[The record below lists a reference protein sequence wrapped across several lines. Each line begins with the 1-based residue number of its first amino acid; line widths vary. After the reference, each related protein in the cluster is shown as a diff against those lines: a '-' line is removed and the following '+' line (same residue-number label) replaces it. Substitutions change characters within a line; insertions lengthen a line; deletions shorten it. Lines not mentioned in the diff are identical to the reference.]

1 MTQTYRNGQSTNG
14 THAGLNGGTNGGTS
28 GISPQADSPTPN
40 AVSPIPA
47 QQPFEQPVILRQS
60 PKWSRAIVYSLIGV
74 TVASVTWAFLAK
86 VEETVPAQGKLEPEG
101 VVQRV
106 QAPVGGVIEEIL
118 VEEGEVVEQGEP
130 VATLDQAAAQAELKA
145 NQEIRQRLTAESD
158 YYRAVLAGQA
168 PDSVPSSVSADLL
181 DGGRDRAELQAS
193 NRVYRAQIS
202 GNTQGLSPN
211 QVERLRAAQSRL
223 GSQQNINALQA
234 NQYREQLAQT
244 QAQLENANSE
254 LAINQ
259 EILERYQR
267 LNEEGAVEELAY
279 LQQQQEV
286 SNSRT
291 RVNTLREELDRLRF
305 QIAQAEQEVIRT
317 GFESEETLRDRIA
330 VNNQQIAEIDSQL
343 TQRIIQND
351 QQVQELGS
359 QISQLEQTLK
369 YQVLKAPVDGTVFNL
384 KANRPGY
391 VANTT
396 EPILEIV
403 PEDALVARIYI
414 PNKDIGFVKVG
425 QTVDVRIDAFS
436 YSEFGD
442 IDGKIVSIG
451 SDALPPDEVFQ
462 FYRFPAEVD
471 LNDQSLLA
479 NGQNLEL
486 RSGMSV
492 NASIKLRKRRVITF
506 FTDLFVRKSDSFKSG
521 G

>member
-1 MTQTYRNGQSTNG
+1 MTQTFRNGHST
-14 THAGLNGGTNGGTS
+14 HGTNGAS
-28 GISPQADSPTPN
+28 GSAQADSPTPN
-40 AVSPIPA
+40 VVSPIPA

-60 PKWSRAIVYSLIGV
+60 PKWSRAIVYTLIGV
-74 TVASVTWAFLAK
+74 TVASVTWAFVAQ

-101 VVQRV
+101 VVQQV

-118 VEEGEVVEQGEP
+118 VEEGEVVEAGQP
-130 VATLDQAAAQAELKA
+130 VATLDQTAAQAELQA
-145 NQEIRQRLTAESD
+145 NREIRQRLTAEND
-158 YYRAVLAGQA
+158 YYRAILAGQT
-168 PDSVPSSVSADLL
+168 PGSVPSSISVDLL
-181 DGGRDRAELQAS
+181 QGGRDRAELQAS

-202 GNTQGLSPN
+202 GNTEGLSPE
-211 QVERLRAAQSRL
+211 QVERFRAAQSRL

-234 NQYREQLAQT
+234 SQYREQLAQT

-259 EILERYQR
+259 DILGRYRR

-305 QIAQAEQEVIRT
+305 QIAQAEQEVTRT
-317 GFESEETLRDRIA
+317 GFESAETLQERIA
-330 VNNQQIAEIDSQL
+330 VNNQKIAEIDSQL

-351 QQVQELGS
+351 QQVEELNS

-369 YQVLKAPVDGTVFNL
+369 YQVLKSPVDGTVFNL

-403 PEDALVARIYI
+403 PLDSLVARVYI
-414 PNKDIGFVKVG
+414 PNKDIGFVKIG
-425 QTVDVRIDAFS
+425 QEVDVRIDAFP

-442 IDGKIVSIG
+442 VDGEIVSIG

-462 FYRFPAEVD
+462 FYRFPAEID
-471 LNDQSLLA
+471 LNDQTLLT
-479 NGQNLEL
+479 NGQDLEL

-492 NASIKLRKRRVITF
+492 SASIKLRKRRVITF
-506 FTDLFVRKSDSFKSG
+506 FTDLFVRKRDNFTSG